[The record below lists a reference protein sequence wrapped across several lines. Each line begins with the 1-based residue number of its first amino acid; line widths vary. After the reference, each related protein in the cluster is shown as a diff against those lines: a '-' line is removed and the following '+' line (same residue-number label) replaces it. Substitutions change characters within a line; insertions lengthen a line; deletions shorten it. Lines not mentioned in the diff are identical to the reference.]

1 MTEKVIIGSQPA
13 TSASTRPADNDN
25 IMELTSSPDGM
36 KTNSGATTLPMSVSG
51 EVQANEEDK
60 YGVWSSSQRALLQ
73 VAIISLT
80 ILCAVCFTV
89 CATMIALFLVAC
101 CKRNAPPQGYYKKV
115 LLTEKDQ
122 DMKLSETMQR
132 TREGVITSPVTIYF
146 SVVIR

>member
-13 TSASTRPADNDN
+13 TSASTCPADNDN

-60 YGVWSSSQRALLQ
+60 YGVWSSSQQALLQ
-73 VAIISLT
+73 VAIISLA

-89 CATMIALFLVAC
+89 CAIMIVLFFIAC
-101 CKRNAPPQGYYKKV
+101 HKIRGPPQGYYKNV
-115 LLTEKDQ
+115 PLTEKDQ
-122 DMKLSETMQR
+122 DVKMSETK
-132 TREGVITSPVTIYF
+132 ELGKE
-146 SVVIR
+146 